1 MEFALPTFPLFPKH
15 SLAGSVQVW
24 APLPMTSGFAA
35 GRILTDRSAVSY
47 HIDQWYQL
55 DILKASTHFHS
66 CNTNPAQKGR
76 CLLLM
81 IPAPLRVKLNI

>member
-24 APLPMTSGFAA
+24 APLPTTSGFAA

-66 CNTNPAQKGR
+66 CNTNPAQNGR

-81 IPAPLRVKLNI
+81 IPAPLRVKLNL